1 MIGDANGVRNGECK
15 MPSTST
21 AVLFGIDY
29 RDGKGALAHIQ
40 PADIKSFQEG
50 KSFVAE
56 YIGGAAGQENAALT
70 AADASALIAQ
80 GLSIV
85 SIYENRPPGQPG
97 MSDTD
102 PSGNYTS
109 AWVDYFQL
117 GQGTTD
123 AQNAIGGAS
132 SAGQLTGA
140 IYFAI
145 DLNPAKSTDPTTGL
159 NRISEATALN
169 QIDEYFQ
176 EISAYFNSY
185 NQQQGTSYQIGVY
198 GAGDVLATIVADP
211 LVNAGGTQAFTWLA
225 APTSWPGYSTFTAW
239 DIKQYDNDQFQI
251 DGRNVDLDQT
261 SGGFF
266 GQWGIDAQVCSR
278 THERI
283 HRESAEQFKAQP

>member
-1 MIGDANGVRNGECK
+1 MQ
-15 MPSTST
+15 STST

-29 RDGKGALAHIQ
+29 RDEKGALAHIQ
-40 PADIKSFQEG
+40 AADIKSFQGG

-56 YIGGAAGQENAALT
+56 YIGGAAGQGNAALT
-70 AADASALIAQ
+70 ETDASALVAQ

-109 AWVDYFQL
+109 AWVDYFQP

-123 AQNAIGGAS
+123 AQNAISGAS

-145 DLNPAKSTDPTTGL
+145 DLDPAKSTDPTTGL

-169 QIDEYFQ
+169 QIDEYFR

-211 LVNAGGTQAFTWLA
+211 LVNVGGTHAFTWLA
-225 APTSWPGYSTFTAW
+225 APTSWPGYNTFTAW
-239 DIKQYDNDQFQI
+239 DIKQYDNDQFQL

-261 SGGFF
+261 SGGPF
-266 GQWGIDAQVCSR
+266 GQWGIAAQVCS
-278 THERI
+278 ERI
-283 HRESAEQFKAQP
+283 EQII

>member
-1 MIGDANGVRNGECK
+1 M
-15 MPSTST
+15 STNSR
-21 AVLFGIDY
+21 AVQFGIDY
-29 RDGKGALAHIQ
+29 RDPHGALAHIK
-40 PADIKSFQEG
+40 PADIQSFQDG
-50 KSFVAE
+50 KSFVGE
-56 YIGGAAGQENAALT
+56 YIGGAAGQDKAALT
-70 AADASALIAQ
+70 AADASALGAQ

-85 SIYENRPPGQPG
+85 SIYENRPSGQPG

-102 PSGNYTS
+102 PSGKYTS
-109 AWVDYFQL
+109 AWVDYFQP

-123 AQNAIGGAS
+123 AQNAISGAN

-145 DLNPAKSTDPTTGL
+145 DLNPAKSTDPATGKD
-159 NRISEATALN
+159 RISEETALD

-185 NQQQGTSYQIGVY
+185 NQQNGTSYQIGVY

-225 APTSWPGYSTFTAW
+225 APISWPGYDTFTAW
-239 DIKQYDNDQFQI
+239 DIKQYDNDQFRL

-261 SGGFF
+261 SGGAF
-266 GQWGIDAQVCSR
+266 GQWGIAPQTVSDFPCGDDS
-278 THERI
+278 
-283 HRESAEQFKAQP
+283 SPSPG

>member
-1 MIGDANGVRNGECK
+1 

-29 RDGKGALAHIQ
+29 RDEKGALAHIQ
-40 PADIKSFQEG
+40 AADIKSFQEG

-56 YIGGAAGQENAALT
+56 YIGGAAGQGKAALT
-70 AADASALIAQ
+70 ATDASALIAQ

-85 SIYENRPPGQPG
+85 SIYENRPCGHPG

-109 AWVDYFQL
+109 AWVDYFQP

-123 AQNAIGGAS
+123 AENAISGAN

-145 DLNPAKSTDPTTGL
+145 DLDPAKSTDPTTGL

-211 LVNAGGTQAFTWLA
+211 LVNVGGTQAFTWLA
-225 APTSWPGYSTFTAW
+225 APASWPGYNTFTAW
-239 DIKQYDNDQFQI
+239 DIKQYDNDQFQL

-261 SGGFF
+261 SGGSF
-266 GQWGIDAQVCSR
+266 GQWGSPAQVCS
-278 THERI
+278 ERI
-283 HRESAEQFKAQP
+283 

>member
-1 MIGDANGVRNGECK
+1 

-29 RDGKGALAHIQ
+29 RDEKGAFAHIQ
-40 PADIKSFQEG
+40 AADIKSFQGG

-56 YIGGAAGQENAALT
+56 YIGGAAGQGNAALT
-70 AADASALIAQ
+70 AADASALVAQ

-109 AWVDYFQL
+109 AWVDYFQP

-123 AQNAIGGAS
+123 AQNAISGAS

-145 DLNPAKSTDPTTGL
+145 DLDPAKSTDPTTGL

-169 QIDEYFQ
+169 QVDEYFR

-185 NQQQGTSYQIGVY
+185 NQQRGTSYQIGVY

-211 LVNAGGTQAFTWLA
+211 LVNVGGTPAFTWLA
-225 APTSWPGYSTFTAW
+225 APTSWPGYNTFMAW
-239 DIKQYDNDQFQI
+239 DIKQYDNDQFQL

-261 SGGFF
+261 SGGPF
-266 GQWGIDAQVCSR
+266 GQWGIAAQVCS
-278 THERI
+278 ERIEQI
-283 HRESAEQFKAQP
+283 HRESAEQFKVKP